1 MGEKQVIEEL
11 EEAMRS
17 KTSMVFAING
27 ERFELELCSLDPS
40 TTLVDFLR
48 NKTPFKSVKLGCGEG
63 GCGACVVLL
72 SKYDPLLEKV
82 DDFTVSSC
90 LTLLCS
96 IDGCSITTSEGL
108 GNSRVGFHAVHE
120 RIAGFHATQCGFCTP
135 GMSVSMF
142 SALLNADKSHP
153 PPHSGFSNLTAA
165 EAEKAVSGN
174 LCRCTGYRPLVDACK
189 SFAADVDIEDLG
201 FNSFCKKGEN
211 RAEVLKRLPCYD
223 HASSQVCE
231 FPEFLKQEIKNGMVL
246 DPRKYSWSSP
256 ASVSEL
262 QGLLSEVENGMSVK
276 LVAGN
281 TSTGYY
287 KEEKQRK
294 YERFF
299 DIRRIPELA
308 VVRRDE
314 KGVELGA
321 AVTISKA
328 IEALRGKDNVS
339 MLAKLAN
346 HMEKI
351 ANRFVR
357 NTGTL
362 GGNIMMAQRKQFP
375 SDLTTILLAA
385 RATVK
390 IMSSSSGQEQLTLEE
405 FLQQPPLDTKSLLLS
420 IEIPSWSSVKTK
432 KNGSSSDTHLL
443 FETYR
448 AAPRPLGNALAFL
461 NAAFSAE
468 VSLSEELDG
477 IVVHDCLLA
486 FGAYGTKHAH
496 RARKVE
502 EFLTGK
508 VITDEVLMEA
518 IGLLKDE
525 IVPDK
530 GTSNPGYRSSLS
542 VAFLFEFFGSLTQTN
557 AKTTNV
563 WLNGGGCKEIGFVD
577 QNVESL
583 KPEAMLSSAQQIVEN
598 QEHSPVGKGI
608 VKAGACLQASG
619 EAVYVDDIPSP
630 ENCLYGAFIYS
641 TMPLARIKS
650 IRFKENRVPEGVVGI
665 ITYKDIPKS
674 GQNVGTKGFFASDVL
689 FAEEIT
695 HCAGQI
701 IAFLVADS
709 QKRADVAASLVVI
722 DYDTEN
728 LESPILSVEEAVERC
743 SLFEIFP
750 RLRGKPVGDITK
762 GMAEAEHKIIGSKL
776 SVGSQYFF
784 YMETQTALAVP
795 DEDNCMVVYSS
806 SQVPEYVHRTIAG
819 CLGVPEHN
827 VRVITRRCGGGFGGK
842 VTKSMPVAAACAL
855 AASKMQ
861 RPVRIYVN
869 RKTDMI
875 TTGGRHP
882 MKVTYSVGF
891 KSNGKITGLDMEVL
905 LEVGISEDISP
916 LIPKG
921 IQCALMKYDWGAL
934 SFDVKLCK
942 TNTVSRTSVRA
953 PGDVQGTYIGEAI
966 MEKVASYLSIDVDE
980 IRKVNLHTYE
990 SLKLFHNAQAGESP
1004 EYTLPMIWDKLD
1016 ESSGFNQRRKVVEE
1030 FNATNKWR
1038 KRGISRV
1045 PAIYGVSMRLTPGRV
1060 SVLSD
1065 GSVVVE
1071 VPGIEIG
1078 QGLWTKVKQM
1088 AAFSLGLIQCGTT
1101 SDELLEK
1108 IRVVQ
1113 SDTLSLVQGS
1123 VTGGSTSSEA
1133 SSEAVRICCEGLV
1146 ERLIPVKNALAERTG
1161 GPVTWDSLISQAYL
1175 QSINMSVG
1183 TAYSPDVSTGAYLNY
1198 GVAASEVE
1206 VNILTGETT
1215 ILRTDIIYDCGKSLN
1230 PAVDLGQIE
1239 GAFVQGL
1246 GFFMLEEYL
1255 MNSDG
1260 LIVTDSTWTYKIP
1273 TVDTIP
1279 RQFNVEI
1286 LNSGQHKNRV
1296 LSSKASGEPPLL
1308 LAASVHC
1315 AVRAAV
1321 KEAKKQILTWSDN
1334 QQGIDVAFDLP
1345 VPATMPVVKESC
1357 GLDVVEKYLEWKILQ
1372 RKNV

>member
-1 MGEKQVIEEL
+1 
-11 EEAMRS
+11 
-17 KTSMVFAING
+17 
-27 ERFELELCSLDPS
+27 
-40 TTLVDFLR
+40 
-48 NKTPFKSVKLGCGEG
+48 
-63 GCGACVVLL
+63 
-72 SKYDPLLEKV
+72 
-82 DDFTVSSC
+82 
-90 LTLLCS
+90 
-96 IDGCSITTSEGL
+96 
-108 GNSRVGFHAVHE
+108 
-120 RIAGFHATQCGFCTP
+120 
-135 GMSVSMF
+135 MF
-142 SALLNADKSHP
+142 SALLNADKSSSPHDP
-153 PPHSGFSNLTAA
+153 PSNGSSNLTAA

-189 SFAADVDIEDLG
+189 SFAKDVDIEDLG

-211 RAEVLKRLPCYD
+211 RDDALKKLPCYD
-223 HASSQVCE
+223 HTLSSTL
-231 FPEFLKQEIKNGMVL
+231 FPEFLKKELKMDTSL
-246 DPRKYSWSSP
+246 DDSRMYRWSSP
-256 ASVSEL
+256 GSISEL
-262 QGLLSEVENGMSVK
+262 QSLLQLDDNGTMSVK

-287 KEEKQRK
+287 KEEKEKK
-294 YERFF
+294 YDRFI
-299 DIRRIPELA
+299 DIRRLPELTLL
-308 VVRRDE
+308 RRDE

-321 AVTISKA
+321 GVTISKA
-328 IEALRGKDNVS
+328 IEVLRGEKESVS
-339 MLAKLAN
+339 MLAKLAA

-351 ANRFVR
+351 ASRFVR

-375 SDLTTILLAA
+375 SDLTTILVAA

-390 IMSSSSGQEQLTLEE
+390 IMSVGSNVQEQFTLEE
-405 FLQQPPLDTKSLLLS
+405 FLQQPPLEAKSLLVS
-420 IEIPSWSSVKTK
+420 VMIPSWRPL
-432 KNGSSSDTHLL
+432 KNGSSSTDTHLL

-468 VSLSEELDG
+468 VSLNQSRDG
-477 IVVHDCLLA
+477 VVVNDCRLA

-502 EFLTGK
+502 DFLVGK
-508 VITDEVLMEA
+508 VISDEVLIGA
-518 IGLLKDE
+518 ITLLKDE

-530 GTSNPGYRSSLS
+530 GTSNPGYRSSLA
-542 VAFLFEFFGSLTQTN
+542 VTFLFEFFGSLAAN
-557 AKTTNV
+557 GL
-563 WLNGGGCKEIGFVD
+563 LNGCKENGFA
-577 QNVESL
+577 SL
-583 KPEAMLSSAQQIVEN
+583 KHEAMLSSAQQIVEN

-608 VKAGACLQASG
+608 VKAGAKLQASG

-630 ENCLYGAFIYS
+630 KDCLYGAFIYS

-650 IRFKENRVPEGVVGI
+650 IRFKENRVPEGVLGI
-665 ITYKDIPKS
+665 ITYKDIPK
-674 GQNVGTKGFFASDVL
+674 GGKNVGNKGFFASDLL

-701 IAFLVADS
+701 IAFLVAES
-709 QKRADVAASLVVI
+709 QKLADIAVNLVVI
-722 DYDTEN
+722 DYDTEG
-728 LESPILSVEEAVERC
+728 LEPPILSVEEAVEKS
-743 SLFEIFP
+743 SLFEVPSF
-750 RLRGKPVGDITK
+750 LKSKPVGDITK
-762 GMAEAEHKIIGSKL
+762 GMAEAEHKILGSKISL
-776 SVGSQYFF
+776 GSQYFF

-795 DEDNCMVVYSS
+795 DEDNCMLVYSS
-806 SQVPEYVHRTIAG
+806 TQAPEYVHRTIAG

-827 VRVITRRCGGGFGGK
+827 VRVITRRVGGGFGGK
-842 VTKSMPVAAACAL
+842 VMKAMPVATACAL
-855 AASKMQ
+855 AATKMQ
-861 RPVRIYVN
+861 RPVRTYVN

-882 MKVTYSVGF
+882 MKITYSVGF
-891 KSNGKITGLDMEVL
+891 KSNGKVTALDLELLLDAGL
-905 LEVGISEDISP
+905 SEDISP
-916 LIPKG
+916 LMPSG
-921 IQCALMKYDWGAL
+921 IQGALMKYDWGAF
-934 SFDVKLCK
+934 SFDVKICK
-942 TNTVSRTSVRA
+942 TNTVSRTAVRA
-953 PGDVQGTYIGEAI
+953 PGDVQGSYIAEAI
-966 MEKVASYLSIDVDE
+966 IEKVASYLSIDVDE
-980 IRKVNLHTYE
+980 IRKVNLHAYE
-990 SLKLFHNAQAGESP
+990 SLKLFYDKKAGEST
-1004 EYTLPMIWDKLD
+1004 EYTLPQLWEKL
-1016 ESSGFNQRRKVVEE
+1016 EEFSGFSQRRKVVDE
-1030 FNATNKWR
+1030 FNASSRWR

-1045 PAIYGVSMRLTPGRV
+1045 PAVYGVGLRLTPGRV

-1088 AAFSLGLIQCGTT
+1088 AAFSLGLIQCSTT

-1108 IRVVQ
+1108 IRVIQ
-1113 SDTLSLVQGS
+1113 ADTLSMVQGS

-1133 SSEAVRICCEGLV
+1133 SSEAVRICCGGLV
-1146 ERLIPVKNALAERTG
+1146 ERLLPVKTALEEKTG
-1161 GPVTWDSLISQAYL
+1161 GTVTWDSLISQAYM
-1175 QSINMSVG
+1175 QSVNMSVSN
-1183 TAYSPDVSTGAYLNY
+1183 TYSPDFGTQYLNY

-1215 ILRTDIIYDCGKSLN
+1215 VLRTDIIYDCGKSLN

-1286 LNSGQHKNRV
+1286 LNSGHHKNRV

-1308 LAASVHC
+1308 LASSVHC

-1321 KEAKKQILTWSDN
+1321 KEAKKQTVTWSDDN
-1334 QQGIDVAFDLP
+1334 QEGVVDLSFELP
-1345 VPATMPVVKESC
+1345 VPATMPVVKELC
-1357 GLDVVEKYLEWKILQ
+1357 GLNVVEKYLDWKIKQ
-1372 RKNV
+1372 RKNI

>member
-1 MGEKQVIEEL
+1 MGEKKVIEEK
-11 EEAMRS
+11 EEAMKIK
-17 KTSMVFAING
+17 KTSLVFAVNG
-27 ERFELELCSLDPS
+27 ERFELDLSSVDPS
-40 TTLVDFLR
+40 TTLIDFLR

-72 SKYDPLLEKV
+72 SKYDPLLDKV

-108 GNSRVGFHAVHE
+108 GNSRTGFHAVHE

-142 SALLNADKSHP
+142 SALLNADKSSSHDP
-153 PPHSGFSNLTAA
+153 PPRNGSSNLTAA

-189 SFAADVDIEDLG
+189 SFAKDVDIEDLG
-201 FNSFCKKGEN
+201 FNSFCKKGGD
-211 RAEVLKRLPCYD
+211 RDDALKNLPCYD
-223 HASSQVCE
+223 HTKSTT
-231 FPEFLKQEIKNGMVL
+231 FPEFLKKELKMDMSL
-246 DPRKYSWSSP
+246 ESDRRKYRWSSP
-256 ASVSEL
+256 GSISEL
-262 QGLLSEVENGMSVK
+262 QGLLQLDNSMSVK

-287 KEEKQRK
+287 KEEKERK
-294 YERFF
+294 YSRFI
-299 DIRRIPELA
+299 DIRRLSELT

-328 IEALRGKDNVS
+328 IEVLREKENVS

-351 ANRFVR
+351 ASRFVR

-375 SDLTTILLAA
+375 SDLTTILVAA

-390 IMSSSSGQEQLTLEE
+390 IMSIGSNVQEQFTLEE
-405 FLQQPPLDTKSLLLS
+405 FLQQPPLEAKSLLVSLV
-420 IEIPSWSSVKTK
+420 IPSWRPL
-432 KNGSSSDTHLL
+432 KNGSSSSDTHLL

-468 VSLSEELDG
+468 VSLNATRDG
-477 IVVHDCLLA
+477 VVVNDCLLA

-502 EFLTGK
+502 DFLVGK
-508 VITDEVLMEA
+508 VISDEVLMDA

-530 GTSNPGYRSSLS
+530 GTLNPGYRSSLA
-542 VAFLFEFFGSLTQTN
+542 VTFLFEFFGSLTTN
-557 AKTTNV
+557 GL
-563 WLNGGGCKEIGFVD
+563 LNGCSKENGF
-577 QNVESL
+577 ESL
-583 KPEAMLSSAQQIVEN
+583 KREAMLSSAQQIVET

-608 VKAGACLQASG
+608 VKSGAKLQASG

-650 IRFKENRVPEGVVGI
+650 IRFKENKVPEGVLGI
-665 ITYKDIPKS
+665 VTYKDIPKG
-674 GQNVGTKGFFASDVL
+674 GQNVGNKGFFASDLL

-695 HCAGQI
+695 HGAGEI

-709 QKRADVAASLVVI
+709 QKLADIAVNLVVI
-722 DYDTEN
+722 DYDTEG
-728 LESPILSVEEAVERC
+728 LEPPILSVEEAVEKS
-743 SLFEIFP
+743 SLFEIPPF
-750 RLRGKPVGDITK
+750 LKSKPVGDITK
-762 GMAEAEHKIIGSKL
+762 GMAEAEHKILGSKISL
-776 SVGSQYFF
+776 GSQYFF

-795 DEDNCMVVYSS
+795 DEDNCMLVYSS
-806 SQVPEYVHRTIAG
+806 AQAPEYVHRTIAG

-827 VRVITRRCGGGFGGK
+827 VRVITRRVGGGFGGK
-842 VTKSMPVAAACAL
+842 VMKSMPVAAACAL
-855 AASKMQ
+855 AATKMQ
-861 RPVRIYVN
+861 RPVRTYVN

-882 MKVTYSVGF
+882 MKITYSVGF
-891 KSNGKITGLDMEVL
+891 KSNGKVTALDLELLLDAGL
-905 LEVGISEDISP
+905 SEDISP
-916 LIPKG
+916 LMPSG
-921 IQCALMKYDWGAL
+921 IQGALMKYDWGAL
-934 SFDVKLCK
+934 SFDVKVCK
-942 TNTVSRTSVRA
+942 TNTVSRTAVRA
-953 PGDVQGTYIGEAI
+953 PGDVQGSYIAEAI
-966 MEKVASYLSIDVDE
+966 IEKVASYLSIDVDE
-980 IRKVNLHTYE
+980 IRKVNLHAYE
-990 SLKLFHNAQAGESP
+990 SLKLFYNKKAGEAT
-1004 EYTLPMIWDKLD
+1004 EYTLPQLWEKL
-1016 ESSGFNQRRKVVEE
+1016 EEFSGFSQRRKVVDE
-1030 FNATNKWR
+1030 FNASSKWR

-1045 PAIYGVSMRLTPGRV
+1045 PAVYGVSLRLTPGRV

-1065 GSVVVE
+1065 GSIVVE

-1088 AAFSLGLIQCGTT
+1088 AAFSLGLIQCSTT

-1108 IRVVQ
+1108 IRVIQ
-1113 SDTLSLVQGS
+1113 TDTLSMVQGS
-1123 VTGGSTSSEA
+1123 VTGGSTTSEA
-1133 SSEAVRICCEGLV
+1133 SSEAVRICCDGLV
-1146 ERLIPVKNALAERTG
+1146 ERLLPVKAALEEKTG
-1161 GPVTWDSLISQAYL
+1161 GPVTWDSLISQAYMR
-1175 QSINMSVG
+1175 SVNMSVSN
-1183 TAYSPDVSTGAYLNY
+1183 TYSPDFYNKQYLNY

-1206 VNILTGETT
+1206 VNILTGESTV
-1215 ILRTDIIYDCGKSLN
+1215 LRTDIIYDCGKSLN

-1286 LNSGQHKNRV
+1286 LNTGHHKNRV

-1321 KEAKKQILTWSDN
+1321 KEANKQVHTWSNN
-1334 QQGIDVAFDLP
+1334 QQGVDLSFDLP
-1345 VPATMPVVKESC
+1345 VPATMPVVKELC
-1357 GLDVVEKYLEWKILQ
+1357 GLDVVEKYLDWKIKQ
-1372 RKNV
+1372 RKNI